1 MVLLDADGRVLLWGP
16 MAETM
21 LGWDATQAVGH
32 LLAGLIPTDRPA
44 DPGHELLDT
53 LLRHRRWTGR
63 LTLRHRDGRPVELS
77 GRAELLDHPNG
88 TPLVLAILVENERVQ
103 AVEQDLATLDGL
115 FTASPLGIGVFDT
128 ELRYARVNDAL
139 SRLAGLSEAELLGRT
154 TLDVLPPSMAQRVHR
169 LQAEVLR
176 TGQPVTD
183 LVVPSPDG
191 LGARSLSVGRITDR
205 SGRPMGVTNIV
216 LDITERRD
224 AQTKIERARQ
234 RLALLDDVGGAIA
247 DLLDV
252 RRIGEALAGAIVPRF
267 ADLAGVELLAVV
279 ASGGEP
285 PTAHDRARGPLL
297 QVGLASVAP
306 HPELERVL
314 RQGEEAFEP
323 AGPFLRSVLDTGVP
337 FLAQTRAELRAAT
350 SQDEVVAELVRE
362 LDVNS
367 LITVPLRARGTVL
380 GLLVIT
386 RSGHRPAFDGEDLA
400 LAMELTARAGIT
412 LDNARLY
419 ARERDA
425 ALTLQRSLLPQTL
438 PEQPGVRFTHRYLPG
453 SRGTEIGGDWF
464 DVIPLVGGRV
474 AFVVG
479 DATGHGLQA
488 AAAMGRLRTA
498 VRTLAALDLSPAHLL
513 ARLNDAG
520 RDIAP
525 HLDDPLMATC
535 LYAEYDPLSREC
547 RLAKAGH
554 LPPVLVVRDADSG
567 RWTARPL
574 DLPSG
579 APLGVDGVPFEELCV
594 DVPEGSVL
602 VLYTD
607 GLLETRDGDILTRVD
622 ELCELLCGL
631 VGELTDAEA
640 ALDGVCDAVIE
651 QMRPAI
657 SSSESDDLALLA
669 ARLGSLPEDRVAT
682 WTFPADPAMLPA
694 IGGTVDHRLREWGLG
709 GLAERAGRLVDRLLR
724 EAMAGT
730 GRSVA
735 VRMVYG
741 ASLMVEV
748 TARTPEPGYRDGGE
762 QLLAAH
768 QARRWGIRHGPIG
781 PAVWFELP
789 LPDGWSGAGRDDQVP
804 PGPG

>member
-1 MVLLDADGRVLLWGP
+1 MSTEPGNPNAPGARGEALRVGMVLLDSEGRILLWGP
-16 MAETM
+16 MAEKI
-21 LGWDATQAVGH
+21 LGWDAAQAVGRP
-32 LLAGLIPTDRPA
+32 LTGLIPTDRPV
-44 DPGHELLDT
+44 DPGHDLLDT

-63 LTLRHRDGRPVELS
+63 LTLSHREGRPVELRA
-77 GRAELLDHPNG
+77 RAELLDHPNG
-88 TPLVLAILVENERVQ
+88 TPLVLAILVENERLR

-115 FTASPLGIGVFDT
+115 FSASPLGIGVFDT
-128 ELRYARVNDAL
+128 ELRYTRVNEAL
-139 SRLAGLSEAELLGRT
+139 SRLAGLPDAELLGRT
-154 TLDVLPPSMAQRVHR
+154 TLDVLPRSMAERIHG
-169 LQAEVLR
+169 LQTEVLR
-176 TGQPVTD
+176 TGQPVID

-191 LGARSLSVGRITDR
+191 LGARSVSIGRITDR
-205 SGRPMGVTNIV
+205 AGQPMGVTNIV

-267 ADLAGVELLAVV
+267 ADLAGVELLSLV

-297 QVGLASVAP
+297 QVGFATVEPRPDVRRA
-306 HPELERVL
+306 L
-314 RQGEEAFEP
+314 RRGEETAFEP
-323 AGPFLRSVLDTGVP
+323 IGPFLRSVLDTGAP
-337 FLAQTRAELRAAT
+337 YLAETRAELRAAT
-350 SQDEVVAELVRE
+350 AYDPRVAELLRE

-380 GLLVIT
+380 GLLVVT

-425 ALTLQRSLLPQTL
+425 ALTLQRSLLPRTL
-438 PEQPGVRFTHRYLPG
+438 PEQPGVRFTHRYLPA
-453 SRGTEIGGDWF
+453 SRGTEVGGDWF

-479 DATGHGLQA
+479 DATGHGLPA

-498 VRTLAALDLSPAHLL
+498 VRTLAALDLPPAHLL

-525 HLDDPLMATC
+525 SLDDPLLATC

-567 RWTARPL
+567 RWTASPL

-579 APLGVDGVPFEELCV
+579 APLGVDGVPFEELRV

-607 GLLETRDGDILTRVD
+607 GLLETRDGDILARVD
-622 ELCELLCGL
+622 ELCELLCGW
-631 VGELTDAEA
+631 
-640 ALDGVCDAVIE
+640 
-651 QMRPAI
+651 
-657 SSSESDDLALLA
+657 
-669 ARLGSLPEDRVAT
+669 
-682 WTFPADPAMLPA
+682 WTCPS
-694 IGGTVDHRLREWGLG
+694 
-709 GLAERAGRLVDRLLR
+709 RAGR
-724 EAMAGT
+724 
-730 GRSVA
+730 
-735 VRMVYG
+735 
-741 ASLMVEV
+741 
-748 TARTPEPGYRDGGE
+748 
-762 QLLAAH
+762 
-768 QARRWGIRHGPIG
+768 
-781 PAVWFELP
+781 PA
-789 LPDGWSGAGRDDQVP
+789 P
-804 PGPG
+804 PGGPTPRRSP